1 MGKNDY
7 LTLHLLDMS
16 LGVSVQSVDEDLE
29 IVKLPPAGMPNVE
42 RETMTDTQSIRMLTL
57 H

>member
-57 H
+57 Y